1 MSQRKNV
8 RLILPML
15 VLAVAF
21 INNSPNGSANHISV
35 ENLASDFKQ
44 TRSSAV
50 HVVRRAF
57 LGSFVLCYT
66 WHVTEQRTVITVT
79 WLGVALLMGTQNFL
93 CPTLVTRR
101 KTSFFI
107 FYRAQNLPSL
117 LFFYLQTLRYRHC
130 WSQQYAGRVSYEL
143 RPRSPWCL
151 CGSVVEHRSA
161 ESEGPRFDSSWA
173 LRICLYSRL
182 VTRRKKPYLQII
194 TLLGNR
200 RPINEDELL
209 LIGARWWEEGEGNHL
224 KVRNHNFINLV
235 VSQTDHGHKKLSP

>member
-35 ENLASDFKQ
+35 ENFASDFKQ

-57 LGSFVLCYT
+57 LRSCVLCYT

-107 FYRAQNLPSL
+107 SLPSSKLTLSLIFLSTNTTLSTLLIPAVCRTRVIWTSTSLAVVSLRLSGRASERRIRRSKVRFLMGTQNLSL
-117 LFFYLQTLRYRHC
+117 FHARDKTKKTLSSNYHFARKQATNK
-130 WSQQYAGRVSYEL
+130 WGRA
-143 RPRSPWCL
+143 PPD
-151 CGSVVEHRSA
+151 RSA
-161 ESEGPRFDSSWA
+161 LVGGGGGESFESSK
-173 LRICLYSRL
+173 S
-182 VTRRKKPYLQII
+182 
-194 TLLGNR
+194 
-200 RPINEDELL
+200 
-209 LIGARWWEEGEGNHL
+209 
-224 KVRNHNFINLV
+224 
-235 VSQTDHGHKKLSP
+235 

>member
-1 MSQRKNV
+1 MTWSGVTHGDSEFSLSHARYKTKN
-8 RLILPML
+8 I
-15 VLAVAF
+15 
-21 INNSPNGSANHISV
+21 
-35 ENLASDFKQ
+35 
-44 TRSSAV
+44 
-50 HVVRRAF
+50 
-57 LGSFVLCYT
+57 
-66 WHVTEQRTVITVT
+66 
-79 WLGVALLMGTQNFL
+79 
-93 CPTLVTRR
+93 
-101 KTSFFI
+101 FFY
-107 FYRAQNLPSL
+107 FLPSSKLTLSLIFLSTNTTLSTL
-117 LFFYLQTLRYRHC
+117 LIPAVC
-130 WSQQYAGRVSYEL
+130 SMSYEL

-173 LRICLYSRL
+173 LRICLYSTL

-235 VSQTDHGHKKLSP
+235 VSPTDHGHKKLSP

>member
-1 MSQRKNV
+1 M
-8 RLILPML
+8 
-15 VLAVAF
+15 
-21 INNSPNGSANHISV
+21 
-35 ENLASDFKQ
+35 E
-44 TRSSAV
+44 
-50 HVVRRAF
+50 
-57 LGSFVLCYT
+57 
-66 WHVTEQRTVITVT
+66 
-79 WLGVALLMGTQNFL
+79 TQNFL

-101 KTSFFI
+101 KTYFFI
-107 FYRAQNLPSL
+107 SLPCSKLTLSL
-117 LFFYLQTLRYRHC
+117 IFLSTNTTLSTLLIPAVCRT
-130 WSQQYAGRVSYEL
+130 RVIEL

-151 CGSVVEHRSA
+151 CGSEVEHRSA

-173 LRICLYSRL
+173 LRICLYSTL
-182 VTRRKKPYLQII
+182 VTRRKKPYLPII

>member
-57 LGSFVLCYT
+57 LWSCVLCYT

-79 WLGVALLMGTQNFL
+79 WLGVALLMGTHPFFFS
-93 CPTLVTRR
+93 PATLVTRR

-107 FYRAQNLPSL
+107 SLPSSKLTLSLIFLSTNTTLSTLLIPAVCRTRVIWTSTSLTVVSLRLSGRASERRIRRSEVRFLMGTQNLSL
-117 LFFYLQTLRYRHC
+117 FHARDKTKKTLSSNYHFARKQATNK
-130 WSQQYAGRVSYEL
+130 WGRA
-143 RPRSPWCL
+143 PPD
-151 CGSVVEHRSA
+151 RSA
-161 ESEGPRFDSSWA
+161 LVGGGGGESFESSK
-173 LRICLYSRL
+173 S
-182 VTRRKKPYLQII
+182 
-194 TLLGNR
+194 
-200 RPINEDELL
+200 
-209 LIGARWWEEGEGNHL
+209 
-224 KVRNHNFINLV
+224 
-235 VSQTDHGHKKLSP
+235 